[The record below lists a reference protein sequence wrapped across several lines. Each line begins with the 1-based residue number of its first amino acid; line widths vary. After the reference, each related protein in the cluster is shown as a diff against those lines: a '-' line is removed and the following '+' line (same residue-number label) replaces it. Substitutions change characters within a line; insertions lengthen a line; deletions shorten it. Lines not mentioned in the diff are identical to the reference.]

1 MHIFVD
7 LSNHMIAEA
16 VHQLL
21 VKIGYGH
28 VTTSGKPP
36 ANGSSPDMLFVDSAT
51 LTHELLTR
59 YPGAKVLLMDTGM
72 EKEKLYATLL
82 SHKIHGVLSPT
93 MELHLLKKALD
104 AVHEGQIW
112 IDNGSVK
119 ALLHD
124 SGAIPKVGKTSHVS
138 DREWEIID
146 FICQGLSNKEI
157 AGKLT
162 LSEHTVKAHLNR
174 IFRKLNIKRRSQL
187 LSLNMQDRQAASV

>member
-7 LSNHMIAEA
+7 LSNRMIAEA
-16 VHQLL
+16 VYQLL
-21 VKIGYGH
+21 LKMGYGN
-28 VTTSGKPP
+28 VATSGKPP
-36 ANGSSPDMLFVDSAT
+36 ANGSIPDMLLVDIAT
-51 LTHELLTR
+51 LTQELLTR

-82 SHKIHGVLSPT
+82 SYRIHGVLSPT

-119 ALLHD
+119 ALLHKAA
-124 SGAIPKVGKTSHVS
+124 SMTETGYVS
-138 DREWEIID
+138 DREKDIIQGV
-146 FICQGLSNKEI
+146 CQGLSNTEI
-157 AGKLT
+157 AQSLA
-162 LSEHTVKAHLNR
+162 LSPHTVKAHLNR

-187 LSLNMQDRQAASV
+187 VSLNMQDGQATSV